1 MVISVEKDKIQ
12 EFTMRVT
19 QASKTELVV
28 ILYDI
33 ILSDLK
39 EASKQLDQGNK
50 DGYTK
55 ELQHTLKCINELM
68 ATLDYS
74 IELSRDLLS
83 LYSFIN
89 KAVISAMM
97 KKDASELGTVALV
110 ITKLKDAF
118 EEVSKAD
125 MSGPVMENTQQVYA
139 GLTYGKGTLNES
151 YLGAYEQNRGFKV

>member
-1 MVISVEKDKIQ
+1 MEKDKIQ

-28 ILYDI
+28 ILYDV
-33 ILSDLK
+33 ILSDLR

-50 DGYTK
+50 EGYNK

-68 ATLDYS
+68 ATLDYT

-89 KAVISAMM
+89 KEVISAMM
-97 KKDASELGTVALV
+97 KKDAQGLGTVASV

-118 EEVSKAD
+118 EEVSKQD
-125 MSGPVMENTQQVYA
+125 KSGPVMENTQQVYA

-151 YLGAYEQNRGFKV
+151 YLGSYEQNRGFKV